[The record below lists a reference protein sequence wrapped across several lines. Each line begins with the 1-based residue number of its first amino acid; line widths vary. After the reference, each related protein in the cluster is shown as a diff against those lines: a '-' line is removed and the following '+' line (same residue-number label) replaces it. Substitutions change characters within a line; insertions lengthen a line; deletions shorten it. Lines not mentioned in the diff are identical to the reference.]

1 MFRNVTLPDIETAS
15 KCYIV
20 SNDNLD
26 IRNFLTRVYELLN
39 SHNML
44 TSFELPLFGQAN
56 KSQEY
61 MLFLCSDH

>member
-26 IRNFLTRVYELLN
+26 IQDFVEQILR
-39 SHNML
+39 
-44 TSFELPLFGQAN
+44 TS
-56 KSQEY
+56 
-61 MLFLCSDH
+61 